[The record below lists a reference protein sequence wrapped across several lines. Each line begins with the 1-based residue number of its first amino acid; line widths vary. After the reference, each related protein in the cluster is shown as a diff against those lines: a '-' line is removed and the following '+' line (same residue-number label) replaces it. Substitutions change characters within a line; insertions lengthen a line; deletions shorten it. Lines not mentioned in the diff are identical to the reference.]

1 MRVDSREGPSSSP
14 KLPFERPA
22 SLNALRE
29 GEGQSLLPFT
39 EEGGASHLEAPV
51 PVSATERPTSGGPRR
66 PWLNLSP
73 MNRRRLDNFLRNRR
87 GAWSLAIFLVLFVAA
102 LGAEFIA
109 NDRPLIASYKGHL
122 LFPIFVNYPE
132 EMFGGF
138 QAETDYRDPFVA
150 DEIKAHGWMI
160 WPPIRFANST
170 TILDPATP
178 LPTPPTW
185 LLTDAQ
191 CRTALE
197 KQKFPGAE
205 AVPRPCS
212 KLEPLW
218 LGSDQDGHDI
228 VARLLYGFRISV
240 LFGLILAGVSSVI
253 GVFAGAVQGYF
264 GGLLDL
270 IMQRV
275 IEIWSSLPHLYIL
288 IILSAILAPSFLVL
302 LVILLLF
309 SWVSLV
315 HVVRAEFLRARNFE
329 YVNAAR
335 ALGLSNAKI
344 IVKHVLPNAMV
355 ATLTFLPFIVN
366 SSISTLTSLDF
377 LGLGMPPGS
386 PSLGEL
392 LLQGKSNL
400 SAPWIGISAFAVIAL
415 LLSLLIFIGEAVRD
429 AFDPRKTFS

>member
-1 MRVDSREGPSSSP
+1 
-14 KLPFERPA
+14 
-22 SLNALRE
+22 
-29 GEGQSLLPFT
+29 
-39 EEGGASHLEAPV
+39 
-51 PVSATERPTSGGPRR
+51 
-66 PWLNLSP
+66 
-73 MNRRRLDNFLRNRR
+73 MNRRRLDNFSRNRR
-87 GAWSLAIFLVLFVAA
+87 GVWSLRIFLALFACA
-102 LGAEFIA
+102 LCAEMIA
-109 NDRPLIASYKGHL
+109 NDRPLIASYKGEL
-122 LFPIFVNYPE
+122 LFPAFVDYPE
-132 EMFGGF
+132 DKFGGF
-138 QAETDYRDPFVA
+138 QARTDYRDPFVA
-150 DEIKAHGWMI
+150 DEIEAHGWMI

-185 LLTDAQ
+185 LLSDAQ
-191 CRTALE
+191 CRAALA
-197 KQKFPGAE
+197 KQGAKD
-205 AVPRPCS
+205 AATVASPCR

-240 LFGLILAGVSSVI
+240 LFGLILAGVSSVV

-264 GGLLDL
+264 GGWLDL
-270 IMQRV
+270 MMQRV

-288 IILSAILAPSFLVL
+288 IILSAILAPSFFVL
-302 LVILLLF
+302 LTILLLF

-400 SAPWIGISAFAVIAL
+400 SAPWIGISAFVVIAL